1 MGTHQATAGP
11 WWACAVVDDAPD
23 GHDVVGEALSE
34 IIRMVLVAVRMPVRV
49 CCGCAG
55 EDRVTSQDSGLVV
68 RDVTVRSVVVP
79 LRRPLATRVGD
90 FSRWPL
96 LLIDVT
102 TEQGIIGRSYLAPYL
117 SRASAAL
124 RTVIDDLGAGLRGRP
139 VAPAAAFGEA
149 RGWLGLAGYQGLALA
164 AVAGLDI
171 ALWDALARAAGLPL
185 ARLLGGTLEP
195 VPAYNSNGL
204 GLIPPAAAG
213 DEALELLAEGGFT
226 ALKVRVGRDSAAD
239 DIAAVRRV
247 REAVGD
253 GITLVADYNQ
263 GLSLGEA
270 LERCRALDAEG
281 LAWIEEPL
289 RYDDLDGHARI
300 ARDIATPV
308 MLGENFYG
316 ARAMY
321 EAIAA
326 QACDLVMPDLM
337 RIGGVTGWQQA
348 AAIADATGL
357 PMSSH
362 LYPEVSGHLLRVT
375 PTRQWLEWQDWAHPV
390 LAQPF
395 EVRSGALHVPDVPG
409 NGLEWDEDAVTHYQA
424 EL

>member
-1 MGTHQATAGP
+1 MIEAAWGDLMTSPGAG
-11 WWACAVVDDAPD
+11 
-23 GHDVVGEALSE
+23 L
-34 IIRMVLVAVRMPVRV
+34 I
-49 CCGCAG
+49 
-55 EDRVTSQDSGLVV
+55 V

-96 LLIDVT
+96 VLIDVT
-102 TEQGIIGRSYLAPYL
+102 SEQGIVGRSYLAPYL
-117 SRASAAL
+117 SRAAAAL
-124 RTVIDDLGAGLRGRP
+124 VPVIRDLGDEMRGRP
-139 VAPAAAFGEA
+139 AAPAAAFGAA

-171 ALWDALARAAGLPL
+171 ALWDALAKAAGLPL
-185 ARLLGGTLEP
+185 ARLLGGTMEP

-204 GLIPPAAAG
+204 GLIPPAATG

-226 ALKVRVGRDSAAD
+226 ALKVRVGRDNAAD
-239 DIAAVRRV
+239 DVAAVRRV
-247 REAVGD
+247 RAAVGD
-253 GITLVADYNQ
+253 QVTLVADYNQ
-263 GLSLGEA
+263 GLALGEA
-270 LERCRALDAEG
+270 LERCRGLDAEG

-316 ARAMY
+316 PRAMLA
-321 EAIAA
+321 AIRA

-337 RIGGVTGWQQA
+337 RIGGVTGWLQA
-348 AAIADATGL
+348 AAIADAAGI
-357 PMSSH
+357 PASSH

-375 PTRQWLEWQDWAHPV
+375 PTGQWLEWQDWAHPV
-390 LAQPF
+390 LARPF
-395 EVRSGALHVPDVPG
+395 EVRSGQLHLPDVPG
-409 NGLEWDEDAVTHYQA
+409 HGLEWDEDAVAHYQV
-424 EL
+424 EH